1 MSDAKWDLQYTSLSA
16 SPMELALLVFR
27 SMSAF
32 YLDLPGLLHQISKQQ
47 SVTEG
52 SSAEAEIYAATL
64 IIKPVSTGQ
73 SAVLKKSMI
82 LYSNKRKLF
91 S

>member
-32 YLDLPGLLHQISKQQ
+32 YLDLPGLLH
-47 SVTEG
+47 
-52 SSAEAEIYAATL
+52 
-64 IIKPVSTGQ
+64 
-73 SAVLKKSMI
+73 
-82 LYSNKRKLF
+82 
-91 S
+91 